1 MRTAMPS
8 LEASLEA
15 MESEMSCEPLPESGN
30 TATPH
35 GATRILLADGSRADL
50 DDACSALQAL
60 GHAFDAVGS
69 AQEAFARHAEHPYDL
84 ILLEAGIAAANDFA
98 ALPRL
103 RSLSADRVPLIAC
116 VSDISEARRDAFLRA
131 DMDDICAK
139 PLVKSQ
145 LSRLLGLWL
154 PAADGRDGSEAGPGA
169 DLLSVASLFGD
180 SFDGIVAM
188 FHRDGDERLQ
198 ALRRSMDGGDR
209 PTLARIAHA
218 LGGSCASIGGW
229 RMAGLCRA
237 LELQCL
243 AGLDARWP
251 QLLQAIEQEY
261 LRLRAQLERVLQAQ
275 AQARPEAPD
284 AARSRCKI

>member
-145 LSRLLGLWL
+145 LSRCSAFGCRPRTGATARK
-154 PAADGRDGSEAGPGA
+154 PALAPTCFPWPPSSATASTASSRCSIAMATSAFRRCGGA
-169 DLLSVASLFGD
+169 
-180 SFDGIVAM
+180 
-188 FHRDGDERLQ
+188 
-198 ALRRSMDGGDR
+198 
-209 PTLARIAHA
+209 
-218 LGGSCASIGGW
+218 W
-229 RMAGLCRA
+229 MAGT
-237 LELQCL
+237 
-243 AGLDARWP
+243 GPPWP
-251 QLLQAIEQEY
+251 GS
-261 LRLRAQLERVLQAQ
+261 RMRS
-275 AQARPEAPD
+275 
-284 AARSRCKI
+284 AAVAHR